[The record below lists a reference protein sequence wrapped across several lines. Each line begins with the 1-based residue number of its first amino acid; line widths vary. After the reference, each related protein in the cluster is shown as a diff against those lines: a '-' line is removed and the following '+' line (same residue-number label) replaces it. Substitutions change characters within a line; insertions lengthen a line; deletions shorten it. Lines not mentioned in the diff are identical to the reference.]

1 MPSKAETISRW
12 SEPAA
17 AHPDQTSETSMSI
30 AAAMAKVW
38 ALLDRLI
45 SGASRTSP
53 TGSMSSTKPGPVLEL
68 IRHNYPSLTD
78 EEVREVM
85 DET

>member
-1 MPSKAETISRW
+1 
-12 SEPAA
+12 
-17 AHPDQTSETSMSI
+17 MSI
-30 AAAMAKVW
+30 AAAMAKVR

-45 SGASRTSP
+45 SGTSRTSP
-53 TGSMSSTKPGPVLEL
+53 TGSRKLSEAENARPRSMSSTKPGPVLEL

-78 EEVREVM
+78 EEVREIM